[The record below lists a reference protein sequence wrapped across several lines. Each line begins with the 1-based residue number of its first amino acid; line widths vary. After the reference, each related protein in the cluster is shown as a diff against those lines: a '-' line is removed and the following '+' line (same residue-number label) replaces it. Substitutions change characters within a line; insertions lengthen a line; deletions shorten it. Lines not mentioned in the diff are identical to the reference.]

1 MPPLLAVGHA
11 RIKCCGKGVQFS
23 PPTMQGLFLAVM
35 LGRMWTGDGGV
46 RWARG
51 AARCP
56 RGPIGSS
63 EPSPAFWTV
72 KFWILSHDNSQQ
84 RDLNH
89 CQNI

>member
-63 EPSPAFWTV
+63 EPSPACNV
-72 KFWILSHDNSQQ
+72 SVRNIL
-84 RDLNH
+84 RL
-89 CQNI
+89 